1 MNNKKVYNGID
12 RAKTLPLLKEGRLGL
27 ITNHSGVTRDM
38 TPSFM
43 FLHSEYE
50 LTALYSPE
58 HGIYGAAQAG
68 AKVEE
73 VEREST
79 TGVPVYSLYGGRTA
93 PDEQMLDNV
102 DILCFDIQDV
112 GARFY
117 TYLYTMTRSMKAAA
131 AKGIPFVVFDRI
143 NPVGLNK
150 VQGEI
155 LDENNAS
162 FVGEY
167 AVPHRYG
174 LTAGEFARFI
184 NETRDIG
191 AELYVVPC
199 EGLDRDT
206 YYRDTDL
213 CFVAPSPNMPTP
225 ETALVYTGTCI
236 FEAVKNVS
244 EGRGTTQP
252 FEMIGAPY
260 IDEQELCGYLNGY
273 ELPGAVARPVRFV
286 PTFSKFAGEL
296 CRGIQIHVRDR
307 DAFSPFEY
315 GYVLISHLRALYDI
329 QLTEAGSRRIFGTSR
344 LYEKTPPEILFEDC
358 RRKCEEFGRITEKYK
373 LY

>member
-1 MNNKKVYNGID
+1 MKTKTVFNGID
-12 RAKTLPLLKEGRLGL
+12 MVNALPLLKEGRLGL
-27 ITNHSGVTRDM
+27 ITNHSGVTRRM
-38 TPSFM
+38 EPSYIV
-43 FLHSEYE
+43 LNREYK

-68 AKVEE
+68 AKINE
-73 VEREST
+73 VEYETT
-79 TGVPVYSLYGGRTA
+79 TGVPVYSLYGGKTA
-93 PDEQMLDNV
+93 PDEQMLKDV

-131 AKGIPFVVFDRI
+131 AKGIPLVVFDRI

-150 VQGEI
+150 VQGEM
-155 LDENNAS
+155 LDEANAS

-174 LTAGEFARFI
+174 LTIGEFARFI
-184 NETRDIG
+184 NDSRKIG

-199 EGLDRDT
+199 KGLDRDT

-260 IDEQELCGYLNGY
+260 IDEQELCGYMNRYGL
-273 ELPGAVARPVRFV
+273 EGAVARPVRFV
-286 PTFSKFAGEL
+286 PTFSKFQGEQ
-296 CRGIQIHVRDR
+296 CRGIQIHVTDR
-307 DAFSPFEY
+307 EAFSPFEY
-315 GYVLISHLRALYDI
+315 GYVLISHLRELYDI
-329 QLTEAGSRRIFGTSR
+329 QLAEAGSRRIFGTSR
-344 LYEKTPPEILFEDC
+344 LYEKTPPGTLFKDC
-358 RRKCEEFGRITEKYK
+358 RDKCGEFRKQTEKYM

>member
-1 MNNKKVYNGID
+1 MKMKKVFNGID

-27 ITNHSGVTRDM
+27 ITNHSGVTREM
-38 TPSFM
+38 TPSYI
-43 FLHSEYE
+43 FLNKEYQ

-68 AKVEE
+68 AKINETE
-73 VEREST
+73 YESV
-79 TGVPVYSLYGGRTA
+79 TGVPVYSLYGGKTA
-93 PDEQMLDNV
+93 PDEQMLENV

-143 NPVGLNK
+143 NPVGLDK

-155 LDENNAS
+155 LDEANAS

-174 LTAGEFARFI
+174 LTMGEFARFI
-184 NETRDIG
+184 NETRNIG

-213 CFVAPSPNMPTP
+213 NFVAPSPNMPTP

-260 IDEQELCGYLNGY
+260 IDEIELCGYMNGY
-273 ELPGAVARPVRFV
+273 GLEGAVARSVRFV
-286 PTFSKFAGEL
+286 PTFSKFQGEL
-296 CRGIQIHVRDR
+296 CRGIQIHVTDR
-307 DAFSPFEY
+307 EAFSPFEY
-315 GYVLISHLRALYDI
+315 GYVLVSHLRELYDI

-344 LYEKTPPEILFEDC
+344 LYEKTPPQILFDDC
-358 RRKCEEFGRITEKYK
+358 RKKCETFKKEMEKYM